1 MNIALMCIAILGALC
16 IGLGIMVSMQR
27 IKAKQGSG
35 CPDDPK
41 SPLHKAIRAHANT
54 VEFAPALMVL
64 IYILSQSQMAGWV
77 LWSIILVTVSRIILV
92 AGLIFPRTMSR
103 PNPLR
108 QIGATG
114 TYVFGLALCVAV
126 LLVAAG

>member
-1 MNIALMCIAILGALC
+1 MNIALMCIAILGALS
-16 IGLGIMVSMQR
+16 IGLGIMVSLQR
-27 IKAKQGSG
+27 IKEKKGTG

-41 SPLHKAIRAHANT
+41 SQLHKVIRAHANT

-64 IYILSQSQMAGWV
+64 IYILSQSQMAAWV
-77 LWSIILVTVSRIILV
+77 LWSVILVTVCRIILV
-92 AGLIFPRTMSR
+92 AGLILPRTMAR

-108 QIGATG
+108 QIGAGG

-126 LLVAAG
+126 LQLAAG